1 MKVRNHEIPAVCRQT
16 RRTISDLFC
25 ETYVES
31 DAAASYILLPG
42 ILVSRE
48 YADHPERV
56 LGPEGNP
63 KRLITRNGV
72 PAYRIRHK
80 LHNAMRFRGFH
91 VMGLYGD
98 LAAIFTDAAI
108 KELFKSPDIWLL
120 NHNERAR
127 KRNATEEAAVNHAR
141 KLDPSGAVLH
151 TECASR
157 TRNSSVS
164 AATRYERKLSNQ
176 P

>member
-1 MKVRNHEIPAVCRQT
+1 MKIRNHEIQAICRQT
-16 RRTISDLFC
+16 RRTIGELFC

-31 DAAASYILLPG
+31 DAKASYILLPG

-48 YADHPERV
+48 YAGHPERV
-56 LGPEGNP
+56 LGTQGTR
-63 KRLITRNGV
+63 KRLIARDGV
-72 PAYRIRHK
+72 PAYQIRHK
-80 LHNAMRFRGFH
+80 FHKTLRFRGNQIL
-91 VMGLYGD
+91 GIYGD

-108 KELFKSPDIWLL
+108 KELFKMPNIWLL

-141 KLDPSGAVLH
+141 KLDPSGAALH
-151 TECASR
+151 TECVVR

-164 AATRYERKLSNQ
+164 AATRYERKLSTQ

>member
-1 MKVRNHEIPAVCRQT
+1 MKVRNHEIPTACRQT
-16 RRTISDLFC
+16 RRTVSDQFC
-25 ETYVES
+25 ENYVES
-31 DAAASYILLPG
+31 DAVASYILLPG

-56 LGPEGNP
+56 LSTEGNRN
-63 KRLITRNGV
+63 RLVTRDGV

-80 LHNAMRFRGFH
+80 FHKSMRFKGDH
-91 VMGLYGD
+91 ILGLYGD

-108 KELFKSPDIWLL
+108 KELFISPNVWIL

-127 KRNATEEAAVNHAR
+127 KRNATEEAAVNRAR
-141 KLDPSGAVLH
+141 KLDPLGAALH

-164 AATRYERKLSNQ
+164 AATRYERKLSTQ
-176 P
+176 Q